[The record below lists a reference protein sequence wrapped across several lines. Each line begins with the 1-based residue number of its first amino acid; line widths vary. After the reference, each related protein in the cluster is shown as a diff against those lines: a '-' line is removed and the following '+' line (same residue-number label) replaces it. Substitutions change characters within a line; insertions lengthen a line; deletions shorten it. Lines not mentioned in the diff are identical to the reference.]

1 MKTIIGVLAY
11 AAAVAVVFLS
21 MFVDVDWPITAGASF
36 LLVLGALFAWQNDA
50 PEAVACDCSRCDRPG
65 PATADDVR

>member
-1 MKTIIGVLAY
+1 MKPIIGILAY

-21 MFVDVDWPITAGASF
+21 MFVDVDWPITAGASI
-36 LLVLGALFAWQNDA
+36 LLVLGALFAWQNDGPQA
-50 PEAVACDCSRCDRPG
+50 TACDCKRCDSGG